1 MLEQYAL
8 YVIALGAVLGV
19 LGFLWLIVRAFKYRV
34 LWGLGL
40 IVLPPLG
47 LVFIWRHFRK
57 AVGPT
62 LVLLLA
68 GVVAAAPYGVSFY
81 ERHFVPL
88 QPYEQVVD
96 GELRITL
103 TGLNDFDYT
112 ILRQKPQTVVLQM
125 ANPNVDDRTLENLK
139 GMDHLGELDLSG
151 TAITDEGLAIV
162 AALPQLKTLRIART
176 KITDEGFRTHLFS
189 KESLVH
195 LDLTGT
201 QVRGKTKREW
211 KKQKP
216 EEREYVD

>member
-8 YVIALGAVLGV
+8 YVIAVGALLGV
-19 LGFLWLIVRAFKYRV
+19 LGFLWLVVRAFRQRV
-34 LWGLGL
+34 LWGLVLLLFPPMGL
-40 IVLPPLG
+40 L
-47 LVFIWRHFRK
+47 FIWRHFAK
-57 AVGPT
+57 AVGPFA
-62 LVLLLA
+62 LLLLA

-88 QPYEQVVD
+88 QPYEQLVD

-103 TGLNDFDYT
+103 TGLKDFDYT
-112 ILRQKPQTVVLQM
+112 TLRQKPQVVVLQM
-125 ANPNVDDRTLENLK
+125 ANSDVDDRTLDNLK
-139 GMDHLGELDLSG
+139 GMDHLSELDLSG
-151 TAITDEGLAIV
+151 TGITDQGLAII

-176 KITDEGFRTHLFS
+176 KITDDGFRAHLFP

-201 QVRGKTKREW
+201 QVKGKTKREW

>member
-19 LGFLWLIVRAFKYRV
+19 LGFLWLVVRAFRHRV

-40 IVLPPLG
+40 IVFPPLG
-47 LVFIWRHFRK
+47 LLFIWRHFRK
-57 AVGPT
+57 AIAPT
-62 LVLLLA
+62 FVLVLA
-68 GVVAAAPYGVSFY
+68 GLVAVAPYVVSFY

-103 TGLNDFDYT
+103 TGLKDFDYAT
-112 ILRQKPQTVVLQM
+112 LRQKPQTVVLQM
-125 ANPNVDDRTLENLK
+125 ANPDVDDTTLENLK
-139 GMDHLGELDLSG
+139 GMDHLAELDLSG
-151 TAITDEGLAIV
+151 TAITDKGLATV

-176 KITDEGFRTHLFS
+176 KITDEGFHKCLFA

-201 QVRGKTKREW
+201 QVKGKTKREW

>member
-19 LGFLWLIVRAFKYRV
+19 LGFLWLIVRAFKHRV
-34 LWGLGL
+34 LWGMAL

-57 AVGPT
+57 AVAPT
-62 LVLLLA
+62 LLLLLA

-88 QPYEQVVD
+88 QPYEQLVD

-103 TGLNDFDYT
+103 TGLKDFDYT
-112 ILRQKPQTVVLQM
+112 TLRQKPQVVVLQM
-125 ANPNVDDRTLENLK
+125 ANPDVNDETLENLK
-139 GMDHLGELDLSG
+139 GMDHLRELDLSG
-151 TAITDEGLAIV
+151 TAITDQGLAIV

-176 KITDEGFRTHLFS
+176 KITDDGFRMYLLSRET
-189 KESLVH
+189 LVH
-195 LDLTGT
+195 LDLTST
-201 QVRGKTKREW
+201 QVKGKTKREW
-211 KKQKP
+211 KKLNP
-216 EEREYVD
+216 EKREYVD